1 MEKLI
6 VSLFIHSLDHLI
18 LRQGDFIIDGSSVA
32 VSAAAPRESD
42 FSPRYG
48 QSASY
53 GLPTQGR
60 HSRRFSDKYGYSP
73 ETVSFKNPDYV
84 SGCFVLEMK
93 LLLLS
98 SFLLFST

>member
-1 MEKLI
+1 MQASK
-6 VSLFIHSLDHLI
+6 HNLDFLN

-53 GLPTQGR
+53 GLPSQGR

-73 ETVSFKNPDYV
+73 ETVTFKNPDYV
-84 SGCFVLEMK
+84 SDSGILVGSGTATINLP
-93 LLLLS
+93 S
-98 SFLLFST
+98 SFYVIFT

>member
-1 MEKLI
+1 MIFLI
-6 VSLFIHSLDHLI
+6 F
-18 LRQGDFIIDGSSVA
+18 RQGDFIIDGSSVA

-53 GLPTQGR
+53 GLPSQGR

-73 ETVSFKNPDYV
+73 ETVSFKSPDYV
-84 SGCFVLEMK
+84 SECFIVGNGVATVN
-93 LLLLS
+93 LLS
-98 SFLLFST
+98 SILHNFYLEMISIELF